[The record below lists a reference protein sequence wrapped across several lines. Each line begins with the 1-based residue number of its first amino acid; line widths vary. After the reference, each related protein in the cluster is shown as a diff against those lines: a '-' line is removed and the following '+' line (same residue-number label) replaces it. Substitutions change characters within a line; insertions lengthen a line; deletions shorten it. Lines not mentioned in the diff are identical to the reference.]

1 MVSPQS
7 AAADCESGDIT
18 GACMALDAA
27 DVLDRSMDKVRLSW
41 QSVITTGR
49 RQLRNVALVSE
60 VSNPRVGRRTVAPA
74 DLLAEYVA
82 HLGIPGRHAP
92 ADIPCELCGSTSAT
106 VVRERV
112 DFGGGVRGML
122 PVVACDDCGFLFQNL
137 RFPREFHDLYDAIHS
152 RPVSSDST
160 ESEEGDI
167 AAQIEH
173 GELLFGA
180 LRRFL
185 PSTGNLLAVGCSA
198 VGMMVPFAKHGWRV
212 LGIDKDHGRARYGRD
227 VLGLTVEVGSVEHI
241 DLPADH
247 YDLVMVGGSIECAYD
262 PNEVLAR
269 CRRAA
274 KMSSVLLLKSFGL
287 AQARREASL
296 CHERRRYLTPVSA
309 ALLMLKHGWTPIRTA
324 VKGGKGALKP
334 DGLYALGRAGDQMPM
349 SELRRVIASGRQEKP
364 ADLRRQLDA
373 WGIQD

>member
-1 MVSPQS
+1 
-7 AAADCESGDIT
+7 
-18 GACMALDAA
+18 
-27 DVLDRSMDKVRLSW
+27 
-41 QSVITTGR
+41 
-49 RQLRNVALVSE
+49 
-60 VSNPRVGRRTVAPA
+60 
-74 DLLAEYVA
+74 
-82 HLGIPGRHAP
+82 
-92 ADIPCELCGSTSAT
+92 
-106 VVRERV
+106 
-112 DFGGGVRGML
+112 
-122 PVVACDDCGFLFQNL
+122 
-137 RFPREFHDLYDAIHS
+137 
-152 RPVSSDST
+152 
-160 ESEEGDI
+160 
-167 AAQIEH
+167 
-173 GELLFGA
+173 
-180 LRRFL
+180 
-185 PSTGNLLAVGCSA
+185 
-198 VGMMVPFAKHGWRV
+198 MMVPFAKHGWRV